1 MHFDAQNAKKNCSV
15 CQQKRTETA
24 DGCVAASREHVPR
37 YVPSPEHLLA
47 SYRVAL
53 GDFADSRPGFSH
65 PVVEASVQS
74 VVRELEQKTVHQFGW
89 LSSISSE

>member
-1 MHFDAQNAKKNCSV
+1 MAVWQLPGNMFPDMFPALNL
-15 CQQKRTETA
+15 
-24 DGCVAASREHVPR
+24 
-37 YVPSPEHLLA
+37 YLA
-47 SYRVAL
+47 SYRVDL

>member
-1 MHFDAQNAKKNCSV
+1 MAVWQLPGNMF
-15 CQQKRTETA
+15 TA
-24 DGCVAASREHVPR
+24 LNI
-37 YVPSPEHLLA
+37 YLA

-53 GDFADSRPGFSH
+53 GDFDDSRPGFSH

-74 VVRELEQKTVHQFGW
+74 VVRELEQKTMHQFGW